1 MGLLLNLFILVCFV
15 VALLLFLNAIN
26 MLQAGSRKADGRT
39 MRQIIGGDPETATY
53 DDIEKLSRQDKMQ
66 LFHAA
71 LVPKHEDISGEYQA
85 RLLSGGVLG
94 AATEWFTHHIFPTG
108 RPTLKSEW
116 VGKAFR
122 SEGEN
127 TGTGYNLFVE
137 RTGDAVNTRRIR
149 RITTAMGPTK
159 IGKGDK
165 PVFQIDYS
173 KHNPGLI
180 HSMRDEIRQIN
191 ANLYIGAGYMTLGGG
206 FLNPAP
212 FVLEGPVREWVGPD
226 PEPDQEAPAE

>member
-1 MGLLLNLFILVCFV
+1 MSLVLNVFILVCFV
-15 VALLLFLNAIN
+15 VALLLILNVMNI
-26 MLQAGSRKADGRT
+26 LQAGSRKADGRT

-53 DDIEKLSRQDKMQ
+53 ADIEKLSRKDKLQ

-71 LVPKHEDISGEYQA
+71 RVPKFEDINGEYRA

-94 AATEWFTHHIFPTG
+94 AATKWFTHHIFPTG
-108 RPTLKSEW
+108 KPTLKTEW

-122 SEGEN
+122 REGEK

-137 RTGDAVNTRRIR
+137 RTGDSVNTRRLRQIR
-149 RITTAMGPTK
+149 TAMGPTK

-173 KHNPGLI
+173 HHNPGLI
-180 HSMRDEIRQIN
+180 RSMRDEIRQVN
-191 ANLYIGAGYMTLGGG
+191 ANLYIGAGYMALGGG

-226 PEPDQEAPAE
+226 TYN